1 MLEYR
6 KLIKFGNSSH
16 VISLPNV
23 WLKKNNMHKGDV
35 IYLEQNGHN
44 ELILTSEKKENN
56 IAIKEI
62 TISLANK
69 SDYDIKREITAAY
82 TNNFK
87 KLNIIDNN
95 LEEKYNLIKEALH
108 NLIAVEI
115 LDHTSSKLVLQD
127 FLDMNNV
134 SIKNIIRRL
143 DILIRAMLIDSRN
156 TKKKDLYNS
165 LMKRDEDVNRLTIL
179 ASRVVNYYLEHPEK
193 IKAEESLRDI
203 VKFNIISDH
212 MERLADETKRIARV
226 FRELKASKEL
236 CEKIDLAY
244 QILEKTYSKVMH
256 SFYQND
262 QETAFQASKAIREKV
277 IEIIKSA
284 YEEAKNKESAI
295 ILEKLK
301 TMANHIK
308 IIARAIYD

>member
-87 KLNIIDNN
+87 KINIIDNN